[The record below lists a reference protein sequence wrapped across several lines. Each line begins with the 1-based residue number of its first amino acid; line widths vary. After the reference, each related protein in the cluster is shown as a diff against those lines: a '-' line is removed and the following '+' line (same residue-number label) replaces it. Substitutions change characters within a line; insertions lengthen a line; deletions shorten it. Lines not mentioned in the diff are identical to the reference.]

1 MITWFLSFEFVCV
14 VDSIDGFPYIEPSLP
29 PWDEAYLIM
38 VNDGFDVFLDSVC
51 KNFIEY
57 ICINIQKQDCPEVL
71 SFGWVLVWFRYQSNY
86 GFIELVRQCTFC
98 FYFME

>member
-1 MITWFLSFEFVCV
+1 VNIFFEFVYI
-14 VDSIDGFPYIEPSLP
+14 VDYVNGFLYIKPSLH

-57 ICINIQKQDCPEVL
+57 FCINIHGKICL
-71 SFGWVLVWFRYQSNY
+71 KFSFLVGSLCGLGINYQSNC
-86 GFIELVRQCTFC
+86 GFIERVR
-98 FYFME
+98 

>member
-1 MITWFLSFEFVCV
+1 VIFFFELVYI
-14 VDSIDGFPYIEPSLP
+14 VDYVNGFSYVKPTLHSQ
-29 PWDEAYLIM
+29 DEAYLIM
-38 VNDGFDVFLDSVC
+38 VNDGFDVFLDSVR
-51 KNFIEY
+51 KNIIEY